1 MINYIWMS
9 FKAYLSCYHLL
20 YTQAHSHVGLWVLWP
35 SFYGPQSPQ
44 VQLGPNLV
52 VAAILLPYLDHF
64 AEGDESD
71 EGVLREE
78 GERHLEGLL
87 ERAQLHLVHARVHHD
102 QEDGRH
108 RRRPEQRGA

>member
-52 VAAILLPYLDHF
+52 KVLFVPYLPLADINHIVY
-64 AEGDESD
+64 DVVWRD
-71 EGVLREE
+71 
-78 GERHLEGLL
+78 
-87 ERAQLHLVHARVHHD
+87 RVTD
-102 QEDGRH
+102 
-108 RRRPEQRGA
+108 AAC